1 MVKHYSY
8 FLVPYIVAEN
18 PDLTARQAI
27 GLSRRMMRGHKWE
40 CFVFE
45 LSFIGWDVLGILT
58 LGLSDVLFTNPY
70 KMACFTRYYARLR
83 ALAIRNGL
91 QDAKLLDD
99 DYLYEKAPAD
109 AIAKNTATSSG

>member
-1 MVKHYSY
+1 MKHYSY

-58 LGLSDVLFTNPY
+58 LGLSDVLFTDPY
-70 KMACFTRYYARLR
+70 KMACFTRYYARAAGPGHPER
-83 ALAIRNGL
+83 
-91 QDAKLLDD
+91 
-99 DYLYEKAPAD
+99 PAGRE
-109 AIAKNTATSSG
+109 AFGRRLSL